1 MIISNIGIDHES
13 IILFDLQK
21 LMSEDDSLSQFTA
34 DVYRLSCAY
43 GDIGKHHVALV
54 PSCRALAQCPATFQI
69 GIVTDPIGMS
79 VIKMFDEGSR
89 SDWLEII
96 TRFLTT
102 LFLV

>member
-21 LMSEDDSLSQFTA
+21 LMKEDDPLSQFTA
-34 DVYRLSCAY
+34 GVYRLSCSHS
-43 GDIGKHHVALV
+43 GMGKHHVALV
-54 PSCRALAQCPATFQI
+54 PSCRALVQCPATFQL

-96 TRFLTT
+96 TRFMTT